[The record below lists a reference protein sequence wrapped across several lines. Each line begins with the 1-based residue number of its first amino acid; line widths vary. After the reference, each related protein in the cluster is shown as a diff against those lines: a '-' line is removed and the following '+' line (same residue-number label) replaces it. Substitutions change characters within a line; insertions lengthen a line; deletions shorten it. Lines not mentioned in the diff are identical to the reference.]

1 MRRIPGGHV
10 YGAVLLPKDVSV
22 IVRES
27 DRDVAIKEP
36 AGAGRS
42 RASNG

>member
-1 MRRIPGGHV
+1 M
-10 YGAVLLPKDVSV
+10 YGAVLLPNVSV
-22 IVRES
+22 VVRES

-36 AGAGRS
+36 AGGAGRS